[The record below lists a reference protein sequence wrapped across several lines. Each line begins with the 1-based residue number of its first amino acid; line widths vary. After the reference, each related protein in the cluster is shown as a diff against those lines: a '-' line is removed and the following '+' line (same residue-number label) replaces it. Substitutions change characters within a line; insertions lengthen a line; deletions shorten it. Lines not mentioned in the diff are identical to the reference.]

1 MPFSGIGIN
10 ETPDVAPAALEA
22 RLQTLVDLGYDAVEV
37 RLHHAGAPAGSEP
50 VLFGGRL
57 NRLRVQELAASLDRF
72 PLRRTLHA
80 STIFPSDPALRAVGV
95 EVADAMVELGE
106 SLDAEVLVVHPGS
119 PGPDATPEVM
129 VGEIARE
136 RQVVGSMA
144 WWAADFGARIAIE
157 NMIGLRSFASDP
169 DALAEQVERLLD
181 EGHDN
186 LGICLDVGHL
196 ALSATARGFDF
207 VTALRRLAPLV
218 VHTHMSDNFGKPVS
232 TAGYSPLEQMR
243 FGIGDL
249 HLPIGWGTIPLE
261 DAFGGAD
268 FSRGPIF
275 LYELNQA
282 LRGSLADG
290 VESGMVTKARHLIE
304 VNAMNWS
311 AKSTVAS

>member
-10 ETPDVAPAALEA
+10 ETPDIAPAVLEA
-22 RLQTLVDLGYDAVEV
+22 RLQTLVDLGYDVVEM
-37 RLHHAGAPAGSEP
+37 RLHHVGAPVGSEP
-50 VLFGGRL
+50 VVIGGRL

-80 STIFPSDPALRAVGV
+80 SAIFPSDPALRAVGV

-106 SLDAEVLVVHPGS
+106 SLGAEVIVSHPGT
-119 PGPDATPEVM
+119 PGPDESPEEIEA
-129 VGEIARE
+129 EIARE
-136 RQVVGSMA
+136 RQVVGGMA
-144 WWAADFGARIAIE
+144 RRAADYGARIAME

-169 DALAEQVERLLD
+169 AALAEQVERLLD

-207 VTALRRLAPLV
+207 TTALRRLAPLT
-218 VHTHMSDNFGKPVS
+218 VHAHMSDNFGRPVS
-232 TAGYSPLEQMR
+232 TAGFSPLEQMR

-268 FSRGPIF
+268 FARGPIF

-290 VESGMVTKARHLIE
+290 VEAEMVTKARHLIE
-304 VNAMNWS
+304 VNALGRPVET
-311 AKSTVAS
+311 AAAS